1 MRGRHSKFAKAIIGS
16 LIIILYFVMMST
28 FGYGVGMMCGGRRF
42 EGLVLVFGAL
52 LLCLIIF
59 AMNYFYENKIDN

>member
-1 MRGRHSKFAKAIIGS
+1 MRKRHSKFAKAVIGS
-16 LIIILYFVMMST
+16 LIIILYFVMMFT
-28 FGYGVGMMCGGRRF
+28 FGYGVGAMCGGRRF
-42 EGLVLVFGAL
+42 EGLILVFGAL